1 MGGTAALTGIYIGK
15 FTVIQGLSWLLATI
29 TFTQNVYNAY
39 YPNSF
44 GYTWFIACEMQFFL
58 IVVLMLFMKNHNRAM
73 AVLGVMLLSL
83 TFFHPHVRTNLFFE
97 FHGLIVGMFLY
108 ELLNKYTVAT
118 KIINCFKEW
127 QKKFIVFFMILAGLA
142 VSKIISSDISFTT
155 SAILFSVAFSMM
167 IQSDKPIYTSAEKV
181 IKEIGDVS
189 YSIYLCHI
197 PIILLLNEL
206 LAGSFLYQ
214 ISYLY
219 FFVVM
224 AVIFLTGFL
233 SGKYIEK
240 I

>member
-1 MGGTAALTGIYIGK
+1 
-15 FTVIQGLSWLLATI
+15 
-29 TFTQNVYNAY
+29 
-39 YPNSF
+39 
-44 GYTWFIACEMQFFL
+44 
-58 IVVLMLFMKNHNRAM
+58 M
-73 AVLGVMLLSL
+73 AEEIHS
-83 TFFHPHVRTNLFFE
+83 
-97 FHGLIVGMFLY
+97 
-108 ELLNKYTVAT
+108 
-118 KIINCFKEW
+118 
-127 QKKFIVFFMILAGLA
+127 FFMILAGLA

-167 IQSDKPIYTSAEKV
+167 IQSDKPIYTSVEKV

-197 PIILLLNEL
+197 PITLLLNEL
-206 LAGSFLYQ
+206 LEGSFLYQ

>member
-1 MGGTAALTGIYIGK
+1 
-15 FTVIQGLSWLLATI
+15 
-29 TFTQNVYNAY
+29 
-39 YPNSF
+39 
-44 GYTWFIACEMQFFL
+44 
-58 IVVLMLFMKNHNRAM
+58 MLFMKNHNRAM
-73 AVLGVMLLSL
+73 AVLGFMLLSL

-97 FHGLIVGMFLY
+97 FHGLIVVMFLY

-118 KIINCFKEW
+118 KIINCFNEW
-127 QKKFIVFFMILAGLA
+127 QKRCIVFLMILAGL
-142 VSKIISSDISFTT
+142 VVPKLISSDTSFTT

-167 IQSDKPIYTSAEKV
+167 IQSDKQLYTSAEKV

-197 PIILLLNEL
+197 PIILLLNDL
-206 LAGSFLYQ
+206 LEGSFLYQ

-219 FFVVM
+219 FFVVN